1 MGHERSM
8 FSMGGDY
15 IITSDTHPSVLEI
28 LNNTENITDANEE
41 IEMEDSSVFSTFGCN
56 NYRVLKVAIVYDYS
70 FCFWSGGPTQAWN
83 KISKIVSM
91 ASGKYQQSLCI
102 SLKISALEGHCNYNQ
117 DPYRKMRHQY
127 SGCSYQK
134 GLLQDF
140 TKHWRYNKKNIKRDA
155 AHLFVGQK
163 FIDGTIGC
171 AGIG

>member
-1 MGHERSM
+1 
-8 FSMGGDY
+8 
-15 IITSDTHPSVLEI
+15 
-28 LNNTENITDANEE
+28 
-41 IEMEDSSVFSTFGCN
+41 
-56 NYRVLKVAIVYDYS
+56 
-70 FCFWSGGPTQAWN
+70 
-83 KISKIVSM
+83 M

-171 AGIG
+171 AGIGTLCTHAYGVEAIPWSSDSSLQSNLFAHELAHNCGATHINSPSNVMNAYITHSYNGFSQISKSNIKKYLKKQNCS